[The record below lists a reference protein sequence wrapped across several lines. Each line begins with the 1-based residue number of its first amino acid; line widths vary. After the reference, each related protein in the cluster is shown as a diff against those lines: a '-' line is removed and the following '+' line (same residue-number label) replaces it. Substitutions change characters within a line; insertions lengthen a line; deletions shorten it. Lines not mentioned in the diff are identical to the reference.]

1 MNLDGQEKAYLIRL
15 LKREAET
22 LNNVA
27 SGLLKSKDTKIED
40 YEDTLDILETTNNL
54 ISKLDG

>member
-1 MNLDGQEKAYLIRL
+1 MILDGQEKAYLIRL

-22 LNNVA
+22 LNNIA
-27 SGLLKSKDTKIED
+27 SRLLKSKDTKIDD
-40 YEDTLDILETTNNL
+40 YEETLDILETTNKL